1 MSFLE
6 ILVITYSFL
15 AFILV
20 VLIASPWGRKND
32 KKQSRIDKIN
42 NTVTQPV
49 FQELQLSFYD
59 RFLGKGVKKVSEKLS
74 RFAPK
79 KKNANKTKALEAIK
93 KQLRY
98 AGIFMEAAD
107 FQFIKQ
113 AFLIGV
119 VFLTVIIIIVVD
131 MEPLIM
137 LLVLMC
143 GLLLGV
149 MGPTMYLKSRVTSH
163 QTGIKKQLPDAMDLL
178 CVCIEA
184 GLSFDAA
191 LLKVSQ
197 KLKGPFIDE
206 LLIVYR
212 EIQMGRTRRE
222 ALQNLCDATNL
233 DELKTFASALVQA
246 EQLGIPINNVMRAQS
261 EQLRVERSQQAKEK
275 GMKASIK
282 MLVPMLLF
290 IFPVVFI
297 ILMGPTVMNIIETF

>member
-1 MSFLE
+1 MEF
-6 ILVITYSFL
+6 LVIAYSFL

-20 VLIASPWGRKND
+20 VLIASPKGMQND
-32 KKQSRIDKIN
+32 KKQSRIDRIN
-42 NTVTQPV
+42 NTVGQPV
-49 FQELQLSFYD
+49 YQELQLSFYE
-59 RFLGKGVKKVSEKLS
+59 RFLGKGIKKISEKLS

-79 KKNANKTKALEAIK
+79 KKNANKNKTLEAIK

-98 AGIFMEAAD
+98 AGIFMEPSD
-107 FQFIKQ
+107 FQFIKY

-119 VFLTVIIIIVVD
+119 IFLTLIIIVAVD
-131 MEPLIM
+131 MEPMIM

-143 GLLLGV
+143 GALLGV
-149 MGPTMYLKSRVTSH
+149 MGPTMYLRSRVTSH

-197 KLKGPFIDE
+197 KLSGPFIDE

-246 EQLGIPINNVMRAQS
+246 EQLGIPINNVMKAQS

>member
-1 MSFLE
+1 MEF
-6 ILVITYSFL
+6 LVIAYSFL

-20 VLIASPWGRKND
+20 VLIASPKGMQND
-32 KKQSRIDKIN
+32 KKQSRIDRIN
-42 NTVTQPV
+42 NTVGQPV
-49 FQELQLSFYD
+49 YQELQLSFYE
-59 RFLGKGVKKVSEKLS
+59 RFLGKGIKKVSEKLS

-79 KKNANKTKALEAIK
+79 KKNANKNKTLEAIK

-98 AGIFMEAAD
+98 AGIFMEPSD
-107 FQFIKQ
+107 FQFIKY

-119 VFLTVIIIIVVD
+119 IFLTLIIVVAVD
-131 MEPLIM
+131 MEPMIM

-143 GLLLGV
+143 GALLGV
-149 MGPTMYLKSRVTSH
+149 MGPTMYLRSRVTSH

-197 KLKGPFIDE
+197 KLSGPFIDE

-246 EQLGIPINNVMRAQS
+246 EQLGIPINNVMKAQS

>member
-1 MSFLE
+1 ME

-42 NTVTQPV
+42 NTVAQPV

-59 RFLGKGVKKVSEKLS
+59 RFLGKGIKKISEKLS

-79 KKNANKTKALEAIK
+79 KKSANKTKALEAIR

-119 VFLTVIIIIVVD
+119 VFLTVIIIIAVD

-137 LLVLMC
+137 LLVLVC

-197 KLKGPFIDE
+197 KLNGPFIDE

-297 ILMGPTVMNIIETF
+297 ILMGPTVLNIIETF

>member
-1 MSFLE
+1 MEF
-6 ILVITYSFL
+6 LVIAYSFL
-15 AFILV
+15 AFILF
-20 VLIASPWGRKND
+20 VLIASPWGNRND
-32 KKQSRIDKIN
+32 KKQNRIDKIKDSIG
-42 NTVTQPV
+42 QPA
-49 FQELQLSFYD
+49 FEELQLSFYD
-59 RFLGKGVKKVSEKLS
+59 RFIAKGIKAVSGKLG

-79 KKNANKTKALEAIK
+79 KKNANKTKALDAIK
-93 KQLRY
+93 KELRY
-98 AGIFMEAAD
+98 AGIFMEASD
-107 FQFIKQ
+107 FQFIKK

-119 VFLTVIIIIVVD
+119 IFLTIVILIIVKPE
-131 MEPLIM
+131 MMIALLI
-137 LLVLMC
+137 LVI
-143 GLLLGV
+143 GTAVGV
-149 MGPTMYLKSRVTSH
+149 MGPTMYLRSRVSSH

-184 GLSFDAA
+184 GLGFDAA

-197 KLKGPFIDE
+197 KLSGPFIDE
-206 LLIVYR
+206 LMIVYR

-261 EQLRVERSQQAKEK
+261 EQLRTERSQQAKEK

-282 MLVPMLLF
+282 MLLPMLLF

-297 ILMGPTVMNIIETF
+297 ILMGPTVMNIIATF

>member
-1 MSFLE
+1 MEF
-6 ILVITYSFL
+6 LVIAYSFL
-15 AFILV
+15 AFIGF
-20 VLIASPWGRKND
+20 VLLASPWGKKID
-32 KKQSRIDKIN
+32 SKQSRLEKIS
-42 NTVTQPV
+42 NTAGMPA
-49 FQELQLSFYD
+49 FEELQLPLFE
-59 RFLGKGVKKVSEKLS
+59 RVFGKGIKAVSEKLS
-74 RFAPK
+74 KFAPK
-79 KKNANKTKALEAIK
+79 KKNANKNKTLEAIR

-98 AGIFMEAAD
+98 AGMFMDPAD
-107 FQFIKQ
+107 FQFIKY
-113 AFLIGV
+113 AFLIGS
-119 VFLTVIIIIVVD
+119 VFVTLIIVIIVKTDLAIKF
-131 MEPLIM
+131 LIF
-137 LLVLMC
+137 VS
-143 GLLLGV
+143 GILLGV

-261 EQLRVERSQQAKEK
+261 EQLRIERSQQAKEK

-297 ILMGPTVMNIIETF
+297 ILMGPTVLNILETF

>member
-20 VLIASPWGRKND
+20 VLIASPWGKRSD
-32 KKQSRIDKIN
+32 KKQSRIDKIKDS
-42 NTVTQPV
+42 VAQPV
-49 FQELQLSFYD
+49 YQELQLSFYQ
-59 RFLGKGVKKVSEKLS
+59 RFFGKGVKFLSEKLG

-79 KKNANKTKALEAIK
+79 KKNANKTKTLEAIR

-98 AGIFMEAAD
+98 AGIFMEPSD
-107 FQFIKQ
+107 FQFIKY
-113 AFLIGV
+113 AVLIAA
-119 VFLTVIIIIVVD
+119 VFVTLIIIIAVE

-137 LLVLMC
+137 LLVLVC
-143 GLLLGV
+143 GVLLGV
-149 MGPTMYLKSRVTSH
+149 MGPTMYLRSRVTSH

-197 KLKGPFIDE
+197 KLSGPFIDE

-212 EIQMGRTRRE
+212 EIQMGRTRRA

-233 DELKTFASALVQA
+233 EELKTFASALVQA

-261 EQLRVERSQQAKEK
+261 EQLRIERSQQAKEK

-282 MLVPMLLF
+282 MLLPMLLF

-297 ILMGPTVMNIIETF
+297 ILMGPTVLNIIETF

>member
-1 MSFLE
+1 MEF
-6 ILVITYSFL
+6 LVIAYSFL

-20 VLIASPWGRKND
+20 VLILTPFGTKAD
-32 KKQSRIDKIN
+32 KKQERIDRIN
-42 NTVTQPV
+42 SSVGQPV
-49 FQELQLSFYD
+49 FRELQLSFYD
-59 RFLGKGVKKVSEKLS
+59 RFLGKGIKSISEKLS

-79 KKNANKTKALEAIK
+79 KKNANKTKTLEAIR

-98 AGIFMEAAD
+98 AGIFMEASD
-107 FQFIKQ
+107 FQFIKY
-113 AFLIGV
+113 AFLIGA
-119 VFLTVIIIIVVD
+119 VFLTLIIVMAVD
-131 MEPLIM
+131 MDPLIM
-137 LLVLMC
+137 LLVLLI
-143 GLLLGV
+143 GIIIGV
-149 MGPTMYLKSRVTSH
+149 MGPTMYLRSRVNSH

-184 GLSFDAA
+184 GLGFDAA

-282 MLVPMLLF
+282 MLLPMLLF

-297 ILMGPTVMNIIETF
+297 ILMGPTVMSIIETFK

>member
-1 MSFLE
+1 ME
-6 ILVITYSFL
+6 ILVIAYSFL

-32 KKQSRIDKIN
+32 RKQSRIDKIN
-42 NTVTQPV
+42 NAVTQPV

-59 RFLGKGVKKVSEKLS
+59 RFLGKGIKKVSEKLN

-79 KKNANKTKALEAIK
+79 KKNANKTKTLEAIR

-98 AGIFMEAAD
+98 AGLFMEAAD

-119 VFLTVIIIIVVD
+119 VFLTVIIIIIVD
-131 MEPLIM
+131 PEPLIM
-137 LLVLMC
+137 LLILMC
-143 GLLLGV
+143 GLLLGI

-297 ILMGPTVMNIIETF
+297 ILMGPTVLNIIETF

>member
-1 MSFLE
+1 MEF
-6 ILVITYSFL
+6 LVIAYSFL

-20 VLIASPWGRKND
+20 VLLASPAGRKSD
-32 KKQSRIDKIN
+32 KKRSRIDRIN
-42 NTVTQPV
+42 NSVGQPI
-49 FQELQLSFYD
+49 FKELELPFYE
-59 RFLGKGVKKVSEKLS
+59 RVIGKGVKSVLAKFNKLL
-74 RFAPK
+74 PQK
-79 KKNANKTKALEAIK
+79 KSARKTKALEAIR

-98 AGIFMEAAD
+98 AGIFMEASD
-107 FQFIKQ
+107 FQFIKY
-113 AFLIGV
+113 AFLIGS
-119 VFLTVIIIIVVD
+119 VFLTLV
-131 MEPLIM
+131 IM
-137 LLVLMC
+137 LAVKVQALISLLILMSGVLI
-143 GLLLGV
+143 GI
-149 MGPTMYLKSRVTSH
+149 MGPTMYLRSRVSSH
-163 QTGIKKQLPDAMDLL
+163 QKGIKRQLPDAMDML

-184 GLSFDAA
+184 GLGFDAA

-261 EQLRVERSQQAKEK
+261 EQLRIERSQQAKEK

-282 MLVPMLLF
+282 MLLPMLLF

-297 ILMGPTVMNIIETF
+297 ILMGPTVLNILDTF

>member
-1 MSFLE
+1 ME

-42 NTVTQPV
+42 NTVAQPV

-79 KKNANKTKALEAIK
+79 KKNANKTKTLEAIR

-297 ILMGPTVMNIIETF
+297 ILMGPTVLNIIETF

>member
-1 MSFLE
+1 MEF
-6 ILVITYSFL
+6 LVIAYSFL

-20 VLIASPWGRKND
+20 VLIASPKGMQND
-32 KKQSRIDKIN
+32 RKQSRIDKIN
-42 NTVTQPV
+42 NTVGQPV
-49 FQELQLSFYD
+49 YQELQLSFYE
-59 RFLGKGVKKVSEKLS
+59 RFLGKGIKKISEKLS

-79 KKNANKTKALEAIK
+79 KKNANKNKTLEAIR
-93 KQLRY
+93 KQLRF
-98 AGIFMEAAD
+98 AGIFMEPSD
-107 FQFIKQ
+107 FQFIKY

-119 VFLTVIIIIVVD
+119 IFLTLIIIIAVD
-131 MEPLIM
+131 MEPMIM

-143 GLLLGV
+143 GALLGV
-149 MGPTMYLKSRVTSH
+149 MGPTMYLRSRVTSH

-197 KLKGPFIDE
+197 KLSGPFIDE

-222 ALQNLCDATNL
+222 ALQNLCEATNL

-246 EQLGIPINNVMRAQS
+246 EQLGIPINNVMKAQS

>member
-1 MSFLE
+1 MEF
-6 ILVITYSFL
+6 LVIAYSFL
-15 AFILV
+15 AFVIV
-20 VLIASPWGRKND
+20 VLIASPWGRRND
-32 KKQSRIDKIN
+32 RKQSRIDKIN
-42 NTVTQPV
+42 NSVGQPV

-59 RFLGKGVKKVSEKLS
+59 RFLGKGIKKVSEKLS

-79 KKNANKTKALEAIK
+79 KKNANKTKTLEAIK

-98 AGIFMEAAD
+98 AGMFMDPAD
-107 FQFIKQ
+107 FQFIKY

-119 VFLTVIIIIVVD
+119 IFLTLIIIIAVE
-131 MEPLIM
+131 MEALIM
-137 LLVLMC
+137 LLVLVC

-149 MGPTMYLKSRVTSH
+149 MGPTMYLRSRVSSH

-197 KLKGPFIDE
+197 KLSGPFIDE

-222 ALQNLCDATNL
+222 ALQNLCEATNL

-246 EQLGIPINNVMRAQS
+246 EQLGIPINNVMKAQS

-297 ILMGPTVMNIIETF
+297 ILMGPTVMNIMETF

>member
-1 MSFLE
+1 ME
-6 ILVITYSFL
+6 ILVIMYSVSAFFL
-15 AFILV
+15 C
-20 VLIASPWGRKND
+20 VLIATPVGQRID
-32 KKQSRIDKIN
+32 KKQERINRIN
-42 NTVTQPV
+42 NSVAQPV
-49 FQELQLSFYD
+49 FSELQLSFYE
-59 RFLGKGVKKVSEKLS
+59 RFFGKGIKKVAEKLEK
-74 RFAPK
+74 FFPK
-79 KKNANKTKALEAIK
+79 KKKANQTKTLEAIR

-98 AGIFMEAAD
+98 AGLFMDPAD

-119 VFLTVIIIIVVD
+119 VFLTLIIVLVVK
-131 MEPLIM
+131 MEVLIM
-137 LLVLMC
+137 LLVLAC
-143 GLLLGV
+143 GVLLGV
-149 MGPTMYLKSRVTSH
+149 MGPTMYLRSRVSSH
-163 QTGIKKQLPDAMDLL
+163 QSGIKKQLPDAMDLL

-197 KLKGPFIDE
+197 KLNGPFIDE

-233 DELKTFASALVQA
+233 DELKTFASALIQA
-246 EQLGIPINNVMRAQS
+246 EQHGIPINNVMRAQS
-261 EQLRVERSQQAKEK
+261 EQLRIERSQKAKEK

-282 MLVPMLLF
+282 MLVPMLIF

-297 ILMGPTVMNIIETF
+297 ILMGPTVLNIIDTF

>member
-1 MSFLE
+1 MEF
-6 ILVITYSFL
+6 LVIAYSFL
-15 AFILV
+15 AFVVV
-20 VLIASPWGRKND
+20 VLIASPMGRRND
-32 KKQSRIDKIN
+32 RKRSRIDKIN
-42 NTVTQPV
+42 NSVGQPV

-59 RFLGKGVKKVSEKLS
+59 RFLGKGIKKASEKLS

-79 KKNANKTKALEAIK
+79 KKNANKTKTLEAIK

-98 AGIFMEAAD
+98 AGMFMDPAD
-107 FQFIKQ
+107 FQFIKY

-119 VFLTVIIIIVVD
+119 IFLTLIVIIAVE
-131 MEPLIM
+131 MEALIM
-137 LLVLMC
+137 LLVLVC

-149 MGPTMYLKSRVTSH
+149 MGPTMYLRSRVSSH

-197 KLKGPFIDE
+197 KLSGPFIDE

-246 EQLGIPINNVMRAQS
+246 EQLGIPINNVMKAQS

-297 ILMGPTVMNIIETF
+297 ILMGPTVMNIMETF